1 MVKDI
6 HIREM
11 MMKDYE
17 RVLELLMR
25 TPGIILR
32 TADSADATR
41 GYLERNPGL
50 SFIAE
55 VGSQLVGC
63 AMAGHDGRRG
73 YLQHVIV
80 APEVRGQGIGKQLVS
95 RCVTALNALGIHKM
109 HLDVLEENASA
120 MSFWKH
126 LGWKEREDIVRF
138 SLITSEDE
146 NA

>member
-1 MVKDI
+1 MKDM

-11 MMKDYE
+11 VMEDYE
-17 RVLELLMR
+17 RVLELMKR
-25 TPGIILR
+25 TPGITLR
-32 TADSADATR
+32 TADSAGAAK

-55 VGSQLVGC
+55 VGSRLVGC

-80 APEVRGQGIGKQLVS
+80 APEYRGQGIGKQLVG
-95 RCVTALNALGIHKM
+95 RCVTALNALGIHKI
-109 HLDVLEENASA
+109 HLDVLAGNASA

-126 LGWKEREDIVRF
+126 LGWKQREDIARF
-138 SLITSEDE
+138 SLITSEDK